1 MREDLRAPS
10 HLVLDGRGFEGMKK
24 FARQVVIFIL
34 WFGLATPLYAVEII
48 NNISSSASTG
58 GNSVGPGGEV
68 IERESEVRV
77 KIYTE
82 MGGVVVENIDETV
95 VPPAP
100 ATGWGQADEDAVIE
114 KRSFMATFLSKIFN
128 YVFSIF

>member
-1 MREDLRAPS
+1 MRFAIPIILLLLSANWQT
-10 HLVLDGRGFEGMKK
+10 VLAGE
-24 FARQVVIFIL
+24 VTI
-34 WFGLATPLYAVEII
+34 E
-48 NNISSSASTG
+48 NNVSSSASMG

-68 IERESEVRV
+68 IQGESKVRV

-82 MGGVVVENIDETV
+82 IDGVVVEKINRKMGGGGGKKINETV
-95 VPPAP
+95 EPPAP
-100 ATGWGQADEDAVIE
+100 STGAGQADEDAVIE